1 MNKWLFIVLIFFSC
15 SKNQNYNVVWI
26 VVEDQSQYFFPT
38 YGNDEISLPNLESLA
53 DESLVFE
60 NMYATYPVCAP
71 ARSSIITGMY
81 PSSIG
86 THNMRAH
93 NGNREVRGMKNDFNP
108 CSESESILDI
118 PYYSSNLAEQI
129 PSFPEI
135 LRENKYYTTNNS
147 KRDYNFKISENVWD
161 ESSNNADWSNRSPNQ
176 PFFSVFNFAITHES
190 SIWRRDSDKL
200 LVNPDELYIPP
211 FFPNDSLTR
220 HSYAVNYSNLILVDR
235 QIGNLIER
243 LKNDNLYDSSYIFF
257 YSDHG
262 GPFPRHKRSL
272 KDTGVKVP
280 FYVKQPKN
288 LREKTNTDQLL
299 SFVDLA
305 PTVLSILNLEIPSV
319 YQGLAF
325 LGSQK
330 SKKSREFV
338 FTASD
343 RFDEE
348 YDRVRSI
355 RTKKYKY
362 VKNYNLEKSHA
373 LDLCYR
379 NQMPLMRHLNNL
391 LLQNKLNEFQ
401 SLWFRE
407 PRYSEELYDLEND
420 PFEVNNLS
428 TNDNYENELIYHRN
442 LMNNWMKEID
452 DLGGIPEKELIK
464 LISDEQ

>member
-1 MNKWLFIVLIFFSC
+1 MNKWLLILLVFLSC
-15 SKNQNYNVVWI
+15 GKQEKYNVVWI

-53 DESLVFE
+53 NESLVFE

-81 PSSIG
+81 PNSIG
-86 THNMRAH
+86 THNMRAF
-93 NGNREVRGMKNDFNP
+93 NGNREVRGKKNDFNP
-108 CSESESILDI
+108 CSESESLLDI

-135 LRENKYYTTNNS
+135 LRENNYYTTNNS

-161 ESSNNADWSNRSPNQ
+161 ESSNKADWSNRSLNQ

-200 LVNPDELYIPP
+200 LVNPDDLYIPP

-299 SFVDLA
+299 SFVDFA
-305 PTVLSILNLEIPSV
+305 PTVLSILDLEIPSV
-319 YQGLAF
+319 YQGVPF
-325 LGSQK
+325 LGSKK

-362 VKNYNLEKSHA
+362 IKNYNLEKSHA

-407 PRYSEELYDLEND
+407 PRYAEELYDLEND
-420 PFEVNNLS
+420 PFEINNLS
-428 TNDNYENELIYHRN
+428 VNDKFENELIYHRK
-442 LMNNWMKEID
+442 LMNDWMKEID
-452 DLGGIPEKELIK
+452 DLGSIPEKELIK

>member
-1 MNKWLFIVLIFFSC
+1 MNKWLLILLVFFSC
-15 SKNQNYNVVWI
+15 SKQEKYNIVWI

-53 DESLVFE
+53 NESLVFE

-86 THNMRAH
+86 THNMRAY
-93 NGNREVRGMKNDFNP
+93 NGNRQIRGNKNDLNP
-108 CSESESILDI
+108 CSESESVLDI

-135 LRENKYYTTNNS
+135 LRENNYYTTNNS
-147 KRDYNFKISENVWD
+147 KRDYNFKISEYVWD
-161 ESSNNADWSNRSPNQ
+161 ESSNKADWSNRSPNQ

-200 LVNPDELYIPP
+200 LVNPDNLFIPP

-220 HSYAVNYSNLILVDR
+220 HSYAVNYSNLILVDK

-243 LKNDNLYDSSYIFF
+243 LKSENLYDSSYIFF

-280 FYVKQPKN
+280 LYVKQPKK
-288 LREKTNTDQLL
+288 LREITNTEQLL

-305 PTVLSILNLEIPSV
+305 PTVLSILNLDIPSV
-319 YQGLAF
+319 YQGFAF
-325 LGSQK
+325 LGNKK
-330 SKKSREFV
+330 SNNSREFV

-355 RTKKYKY
+355 RTKKFKY
-362 VKNYNLEKSHA
+362 IKNYNLEKSHA

-379 NQMPLMRHLNNL
+379 NQMPLMRHLNTL
-391 LLQNKLNEFQ
+391 LLKNKLNESQ

-407 PRYSEELYDLEND
+407 PRFAEELYDLEND
-420 PFEVNNLS
+420 PFELNNLS
-428 TNDNYENELIYHRN
+428 VNDKYENELIYHRN
-442 LMNNWMKEID
+442 LMNKWMKEID
-452 DLGGIPEKELIK
+452 DLGSIPEKELIK
-464 LISDEQ
+464 LISDEK

>member
-1 MNKWLFIVLIFFSC
+1 MNKWLLILLVFFSC
-15 SKNQNYNVVWI
+15 SKHEKYNVVWI

-53 DESLVFE
+53 NESLVFE

-86 THNMRAH
+86 THNMRAY
-93 NGNREVRGMKNDFNP
+93 NGNREIRGMKNDFNP
-108 CSESESILDI
+108 CSESESELDI

-135 LRENKYYTTNNS
+135 LRENNYYTTNNS

-200 LVNPDELYIPP
+200 LVNPDDLYIPP

-243 LKNDNLYDSSYIFF
+243 LKNENLYDSSYIFF

-362 VKNYNLEKSHA
+362 IKNYNLEKSHA

-379 NQMPLMRHLNNL
+379 NQMPLMRHLNTL
-391 LLQNKLNEFQ
+391 FLQKKLNEFQ

-420 PFEVNNLS
+420 PFEINNLS
-428 TNDNYENELIYHRN
+428 LNDNYENELIYHRN
-442 LMNNWMKEID
+442 LMNDWMKEID

>member
-1 MNKWLFIVLIFFSC
+1 MNKWLLILLVFLSC
-15 SKNQNYNVVWI
+15 GKQEKYNVVWI

-53 DESLVFE
+53 NESLVFE

-86 THNMRAH
+86 THNMRAF
-93 NGNREVRGMKNDFNP
+93 NGNREVRGKKNDFNP
-108 CSESESILDI
+108 CSESESLLDI
-118 PYYSSNLAEQI
+118 PYYSSNYAEQI

-135 LRENKYYTTNNS
+135 LRENNYYTTNNS

-161 ESSNNADWSNRSPNQ
+161 ESSNKADWSNRSLNQ

-200 LVNPDELYIPP
+200 LVNPDDLYIPP

-299 SFVDLA
+299 SFVDFA
-305 PTVLSILNLEIPSV
+305 PTVLSILDLEIPSV
-319 YQGLAF
+319 YQGVPF
-325 LGSQK
+325 LGSKK

-362 VKNYNLEKSHA
+362 IKNYNLEKSHA

-407 PRYSEELYDLEND
+407 PRYAEELYDLEND
-420 PFEVNNLS
+420 PFEINNLS
-428 TNDNYENELIYHRN
+428 VNDKFENELIYHRK
-442 LMNNWMKEID
+442 LMNDWMKEID
-452 DLGGIPEKELIK
+452 DLGSIPEKELIK

>member
-1 MNKWLFIVLIFFSC
+1 MNKWWFIVLIFFSC

-38 YGNDEISLPNLESLA
+38 YGNNEISLPYLESLA
-53 DESLVFE
+53 DQSLVFE

-86 THNMRAH
+86 THNMRAY
-93 NGNREVRGMKNDFNP
+93 NGNREVRGEKNDFNP
-108 CSESESILDI
+108 CAESESVLDI

-135 LRENKYYTTNNS
+135 LRKNNYYTTNNS
-147 KRDYNFKISENVWD
+147 KQDYNFKISENVWD
-161 ESSNNADWSNRSPNQ
+161 ESSNKADWSNRSQNQ

-200 LVNPDELYIPP
+200 LVNPDSLFIPP

-220 HSYAVNYSNLILVDR
+220 HSFAVNYSNLILVDR

-243 LKNDNLYDSSYIFF
+243 LKSENLYDSSYIFF

-280 FYVKQPKN
+280 LYVKQPKN
-288 LREKTNTDQLL
+288 LREKTNTQQLL

-325 LGSQK
+325 LGNQK
-330 SKKSREFV
+330 SKKLREFV

-355 RTKKYKY
+355 RTKKFKY
-362 VKNYNLEKSHA
+362 IKNYNLEKSHA

-391 LLQNKLNEFQ
+391 FFQNKLNEYQ

-407 PRYSEELYDLEND
+407 PRFAEELYDLEND
-420 PFEVNNLS
+420 PFEVKNLS
-428 TNDNYENELIYHRN
+428 VNDNYENELIYHRN

-464 LISDEQ
+464 LISDE

>member
-1 MNKWLFIVLIFFSC
+1 MNKWIFIVLIFFSC
-15 SKNQNYNVVWI
+15 NKNENYNVVWI

-53 DESLVFE
+53 EESLVFE

-86 THNMRAH
+86 THNMRAY
-93 NGNREVRGMKNDFNP
+93 NGNREVRGIKNDFNP
-108 CSESESILDI
+108 CSESEAILDI

-135 LRENKYYTTNNS
+135 LRENNYYTTNNA

-190 SIWRRDSDKL
+190 SIWRRGSDKL
-200 LVNPDELYIPP
+200 LVNPDDLYIPP

-243 LKNDNLYDSSYIFF
+243 LKIENLYDSSYIFF

-288 LREKTNTDQLL
+288 LREKTNTEQLL

-305 PTVLSILNLEIPSV
+305 PTVLSILNLDIPSV

-355 RTKKYKY
+355 RTKKFKY
-362 VKNYNLEKSHA
+362 IKNYNLEKSHA

-379 NQMPLMRHLNNL
+379 KQMPLMRHLNSL
-391 LLQNKLNEFQ
+391 FLQKKLNESQ

-407 PRYSEELYDLEND
+407 PRYAEELYDLEND

-428 TNDNYENELIYHRN
+428 LNINYENELIYHRN
-442 LMNNWMKEID
+442 LMNNWMKQID

>member
-1 MNKWLFIVLIFFSC
+1 MNKWLLILLVFLSC
-15 SKNQNYNVVWI
+15 GKQEKYNVVWI

-53 DESLVFE
+53 NESLVFE

-86 THNMRAH
+86 THNMRAF
-93 NGNREVRGMKNDFNP
+93 NGNREVRGKKNDFNP
-108 CSESESILDI
+108 CSESESLLDI

-135 LRENKYYTTNNS
+135 LRENNYYTTNNS

-161 ESSNNADWSNRSPNQ
+161 ESSNKADWSNRSLNQ

-200 LVNPDELYIPP
+200 LVNPDDLYIPP

-299 SFVDLA
+299 SFVDFA
-305 PTVLSILNLEIPSV
+305 PTVLSILDLEIPSV
-319 YQGLAF
+319 YQGVPF
-325 LGSQK
+325 LGSKK

-362 VKNYNLEKSHA
+362 IKNYNLEKSHA

-407 PRYSEELYDLEND
+407 PRYAEELYDLEND
-420 PFEVNNLS
+420 PFEINNLS
-428 TNDNYENELIYHRN
+428 VNDKFENELIYHRK
-442 LMNNWMKEID
+442 LMNDWMKEID
-452 DLGGIPEKELIK
+452 DLGSIPEKELIK

>member
-1 MNKWLFIVLIFFSC
+1 VNKWLFIVLIFFSC

-53 DESLVFE
+53 NESLVFE

-86 THNMRAH
+86 THNMRAF
-93 NGNREVRGMKNDFNP
+93 NGNREVRGKKNDFNP
-108 CSESESILDI
+108 CSESESLLDI

-135 LRENKYYTTNNS
+135 LRENNYYTTNNS

-161 ESSNNADWSNRSPNQ
+161 ESSNKADWSNRSLNQ

-200 LVNPDELYIPP
+200 LVNPDDLYIPP

-299 SFVDLA
+299 SFVDFA
-305 PTVLSILNLEIPSV
+305 PTVLSILDLEIPSV
-319 YQGLAF
+319 YQGVPF
-325 LGSQK
+325 LGSKK

-343 RFDEE
+343 HF
-348 YDRVRSI
+348 
-355 RTKKYKY
+355 
-362 VKNYNLEKSHA
+362 LSHII
-373 LDLCYR
+373 
-379 NQMPLMRHLNNL
+379 
-391 LLQNKLNEFQ
+391 LQHTLV
-401 SLWFRE
+401 L
-407 PRYSEELYDLEND
+407 
-420 PFEVNNLS
+420 
-428 TNDNYENELIYHRN
+428 
-442 LMNNWMKEID
+442 
-452 DLGGIPEKELIK
+452 
-464 LISDEQ
+464 

>member
-1 MNKWLFIVLIFFSC
+1 
-15 SKNQNYNVVWI
+15 
-26 VVEDQSQYFFPT
+26 
-38 YGNDEISLPNLESLA
+38 
-53 DESLVFE
+53 
-60 NMYATYPVCAP
+60 
-71 ARSSIITGMY
+71 
-81 PSSIG
+81 
-86 THNMRAH
+86 
-93 NGNREVRGMKNDFNP
+93 
-108 CSESESILDI
+108 
-118 PYYSSNLAEQI
+118 
-129 PSFPEI
+129 
-135 LRENKYYTTNNS
+135 LRENNYYTTNNS
-147 KRDYNFKISENVWD
+147 KKDYNFKISENVWD
-161 ESSNNADWSNRSPNQ
+161 ESSNNADWSNRSQNQ

-200 LVNPDELYIPP
+200 LVNPDDLYIPP

-235 QIGNLIER
+235 QIGNLIKR
-243 LKNDNLYDSSYIFF
+243 LKSDNLYDSSYIFF

-280 FYVKQPKN
+280 FYVKEPKN

-319 YQGLAF
+319 YQGFAF
-325 LGSQK
+325 LGKQK
-330 SKKSREFV
+330 SKNSREFV

-355 RTKKYKY
+355 RTKKFKY
-362 VKNYNLEKSHA
+362 IKNYNLEKSHA

-379 NQMPLMRHLNNL
+379 NQMPLMRHLNTL
-391 LLQNKLNEFQ
+391 LLQKRLDESQ

-407 PRYSEELYDLEND
+407 PRFAEELYDLEND
-420 PFEVNNLS
+420 PFELNNLS
-428 TNDNYENELIYHRN
+428 GNPDYSDKLKNLSDVLDNWIE
-442 LMNNWMKEID
+442 EID
-452 DLGGIPEKELIK
+452 DLGRIPEKQLYK
-464 LISDEQ
+464 MISGD